1 MTVKRIMVCLDGSK
15 NSIKGLQEAIN
26 LAKQTKSTLL
36 GVNSVTKFGILTAIH
51 LPKIPEKKWPKEAR
65 KIIKDA
71 KTLAKKSDIDFE
83 GVVLAGHTAGY
94 DLATFANNPANRID
108 QIVIGARG
116 MGFPKELFFGSTS
129 TFILHKAKKPV
140 LIVK

>member
-36 GVNSVTKFGILTAIH
+36 GVNSITKFGIFTAIH